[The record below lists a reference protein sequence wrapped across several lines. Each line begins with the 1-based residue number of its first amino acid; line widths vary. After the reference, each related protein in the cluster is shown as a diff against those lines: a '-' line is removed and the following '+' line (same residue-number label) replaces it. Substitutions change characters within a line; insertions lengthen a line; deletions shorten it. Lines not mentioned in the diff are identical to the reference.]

1 MKINNSTVVVKRGDI
16 CSSKCDVIVSSDD
29 SWISQ
34 GGGVSMAIARA
45 GGDTIRAETRKLV
58 PAELGDVIV
67 TGGGNLRQKYV
78 FHAITID
85 VQHWRDTISE
95 DRESLQACIVQNSM
109 ARCFQLLLNLKMN
122 SIALPVIGTG
132 VARIPMDSAV
142 ENMTKVLLDELNK
155 TNRKLRVELWAFD
168 RPAADVDRV
177 VRAVA
182 TSKKRVVPVGPTT
195 IGTILGELVGDGLS
209 WLVAKKLAGKSL
221 AKGPKTKTE
230 ELAMADGD
238 FNCASK
244 AGCGGGHKVFVS
256 YSRKDSSAAKE
267 LCEFLD
273 REQIPYWI
281 DFQGIP
287 AGEEYKRRI
296 TKAIRETTFLLFLSS
311 KNSNASE
318 NVRKEIALAVAEEKH
333 IIPVRLDNAHYDD
346 AIAYDIV
353 SLDYVDWS
361 RDVEYAKW
369 KLRNALVTG
378 VINQSIAAS
387 GRWQKGES
395 K

>member
-1 MKINNSTVVVKRGDI
+1 MKINNSTVVVRRGDI

-34 GGGVSMAIARA
+34 GGGVSMSIARA
-45 GGDTIRAETRKLV
+45 GGDVIRAETRKLV

-85 VQHWRDTISE
+85 VQQLCDSISR
-95 DRESLQACIVQNSM
+95 DRESLQSFIVQNSM
-109 ARCFQLLLNLKMN
+109 VRCFQLLLNLKMN
-122 SIALPVIGTG
+122 SIALPIIGTG
-132 VARIPMDSAV
+132 AARIPMDSAV

-155 TNRKLRVELWAFD
+155 TNRKLSVELWTFD

-177 VRAVA
+177 VRSIV
-182 TSKKRVVPVGPTT
+182 TSKKRVVPVVSAT
-195 IGTILGELVGDGLS
+195 IGTIMGGPVAGGLS
-209 WLVAKKLAGKSL
+209 LLVAKKLAGKSL
-221 AKGPKTKTE
+221 SKEPKTKTE

-244 AGCGGGHKVFVS
+244 AESGGEHKVFVS
-256 YSRKDSSAAKE
+256 YSRKNLSAARE

-287 AGEEYKRRI
+287 AGEEYRRRI
-296 TKAIRETTFLLFLSS
+296 TKAIRDTTFLLFLSS
-311 KNSNASE
+311 KDSNASE

-333 IIPVRLDNAHYDD
+333 IIPVRLDDAHYDD

-353 SLDYVDWS
+353 SLDYVEWS

-378 VINQSIAAS
+378 VISQSIAAS
-387 GRWQKGES
+387 RR
-395 K
+395 

>member
-85 VQHWRDTISE
+85 GQQLRDSISRG
-95 DRESLQACIVQNSM
+95 RESLQSFIVQNSM
-109 ARCFQLLLNLKMN
+109 VRCFQLLLNLKMN

-132 VARIPMDSAV
+132 AARIPMDSAV

-155 TNRKLRVELWAFD
+155 TNRKLRVELWVFD

-177 VRAVA
+177 VRSVV
-182 TSKKRVVPVGPTT
+182 TSKKRVVPVVSAT
-195 IGTILGELVGDGLS
+195 IGTIIGGTVVGGLPS
-209 WLVAKKLAGKSL
+209 LAAKILPGKSL
-221 AKGPKTKTE
+221 PKEPKTKTE

-244 AGCGGGHKVFVS
+244 AESGGEHKVFVS
-256 YSRKDSSAAKE
+256 YSRKNSSAARE
-267 LCEFLD
+267 VCEFLN

-296 TKAIRETTFLLFLSS
+296 AKAIRDTIFLLFLSS
-311 KNSNASE
+311 KDSNASE

-333 IIPVRLDNAHYDD
+333 IIPVRLDDAHYDD

-369 KLRNALVTG
+369 KLRNVLVTG
-378 VINQSIAAS
+378 VISQSIAATR
-387 GRWQKGES
+387 RW
-395 K
+395 

>member
-1 MKINNSTVVVKRGDI
+1 MKIKNSTVVVKRGDI

-45 GGDTIRAETRKLV
+45 GGDAIRADTRKLV
-58 PAELGDVIV
+58 PADLGDVIV
-67 TGGGNLRQKYV
+67 TSGGNLRQKYV

-95 DRESLQACIVQNSM
+95 DRESLQAFIVQNSM
-109 ARCFQLLLNLKMN
+109 VRCFQLLLNLKMN
-122 SIALPVIGTG
+122 SMALPIIGTG
-132 VARIPMDSAV
+132 VARIPIDSAV

-155 TNRKLRVELWAFD
+155 TNRKLMVELWVFD
-168 RPAADVDRV
+168 RPVADVDRV
-177 VRAVA
+177 MRSVV
-182 TSKKRVVPVGPTT
+182 TSKNRVVPPVA
-195 IGTILGELVGDGLS
+195 
-209 WLVAKKLAGKSL
+209 AKKLAGKSL
-221 AKGPKTKTE
+221 AKEPKTKTE

-244 AGCGGGHKVFVS
+244 TECGCVHKVFVS
-256 YSRKDSSAAKE
+256 YSRKDSPAARE

-311 KNSNASE
+311 KDSNASE
-318 NVRKEIALAVAEEKH
+318 NVRKEIALAVAERKH
-333 IIPVRLDNAHYDD
+333 VIPVRLDDASYDD

-353 SLDYVDWS
+353 SLDYVEWK

-378 VINQSIAAS
+378 VISQDIAAS
-387 GRWQKGES
+387 RRQ
-395 K
+395 